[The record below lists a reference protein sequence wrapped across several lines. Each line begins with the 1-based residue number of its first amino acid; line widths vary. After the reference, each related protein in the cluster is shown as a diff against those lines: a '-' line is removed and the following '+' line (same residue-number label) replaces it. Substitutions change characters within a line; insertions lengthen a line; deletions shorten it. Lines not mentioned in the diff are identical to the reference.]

1 MAARNETYTATIKV
15 NAEQAHSEI
24 ARLEKEKTT
33 LEQRMMD
40 LAGKKDAQSR
50 KERDQLRR
58 DLKDINRQL
67 NDQRRYASGLN
78 SVLGGL
84 STKTYKDLK
93 NEVRQLNKLMRDG
106 TIEKGSA
113 EWREMAEHIKRC
125 KREMKEYEAA
135 VEDMPKKM
143 SAWERSMNFLN
154 KNWGAITQVFA
165 AISGISLTIRKAVQD
180 FAKMEEAMADTRK
193 YTGLTDEAI
202 RDLNEDLKKMDTRTS
217 REELNDLAGAAGR
230 LGKTAKQDILEFV
243 DAGNM
248 IKVALGDDLG
258 EDAIDKVGKL
268 AMAFG
273 EDEKMGL
280 RGAMLAT
287 GSAVNELAQNS
298 SAQAGYLVDFTAR
311 VAGFGKQLGLTQ
323 AQIMGFGAVMDENLL
338 RDEMAAT
345 AFGNM
350 LTKMQLDT
358 EKFAKIAGMNVKEF
372 TKLLNEDAN
381 EAILRLA
388 DSLKRADSQ
397 TMMKMLDDMGL
408 DGSRAVGVLA
418 TLADKVDDV
427 RARQQLA
434 TKAYKEGTSVLEEY
448 NTMNNT
454 VEAGIEKAKKQ
465 FMEMSVELGRKL
477 EPAVK
482 YTISST
488 ALLAKGLSALIT
500 FLSQNYKML
509 LSLVVL
515 IGLYNAAKLKK
526 IALEKLDAAWTKTV
540 EVADKALI
548 ATKTLLRSALLA
560 LELAWTRVT
569 KGAMAYKRAMV
580 AARAASLTNP
590 WTALLTV
597 LTGVGI
603 AIYALVKAWNS
614 HTKALREQEP
624 AFRAA
629 KQHAKDMADI
639 SKKVNS
645 DIAKEV
651 ATIQHLT
658 TVIRSNAYSIN
669 ERRSAIDQLQK
680 IVPEYHASISNEGVL
695 IETNTQKLQDYI
707 TELKNAAKAQA
718 YMDKMTEIAQAKL
731 DNELKLAR
739 KQNNLKAVDA
749 ELERGER
756 MGDKNPYK
764 SEKKLVPVASTV
776 PGGPGSSVEIETN
789 DKLIDKLKE
798 REHQQK
804 AVNEA
809 LKEQEVL
816 NRRQAEL
823 EKQMRKDGIMNQVTV
838 TGSKPAPTPTPA
850 ATFET
855 DADKK
860 RRQKEEEDRKKQ
872 LKERAEAAKA
882 SWQEQVAEEMLAY
895 QQGISSYTN
904 YMEEKHNLTQNYY
917 DELKRIYGED
927 SNEYKKALL
936 QQARDEQEY
945 NSWKIKQDD
954 DSLLRDKL
962 EIEHRIRMQYAQQT
976 VRDDRQMNEALFQN
990 EIAYL
995 KKKRNL
1001 YKDGSKEQMDIDMQ
1015 ILQKENQH
1023 KYKKEK
1029 EWTERISKYKAE
1041 ANKLNYDELMKMEL
1055 QGIQDVHEMLIAAGQ
1070 LTEEEYTKIIE
1081 NIKRKY
1087 AELKAEAVANSDV
1100 QKDASGA
1107 VDIAKKTVGA
1117 KQSDAGD
1124 NIATG
1129 IFSIVQAVENQ
1140 RRINDELENMYK
1152 EGLITF
1158 EQYEEAK
1165 RQVAMETSTAIVAG
1179 AQAALNTINS
1189 LLSAASSYAQAC
1201 SDLELAKI
1209 TKNYDRQIKAAGN
1222 NEKKKQKLEEERD
1235 KKIRDAKNKAN
1246 KRAMAIEM
1254 AQAIATTALTALQAY
1269 QTGMQAGYPAGLV
1282 LGPVAAGLALA
1293 AGAIQI
1299 ATIKKAHEA
1308 EAEGYYEGGFTG
1320 GHRYRK
1326 EAGVVHE
1333 GEFVANHQAV
1343 NNPQLMPV
1351 LSLIDQAQRNNRV
1364 GQLRAEDVTNVMGGA
1379 ASAAVVAPVV
1389 NVQNDNSELQ
1399 EGLGELHEVVENLS
1413 GQLESGLHV
1422 IFVFDGPE
1430 GFESNYRK
1438 YKKLK
1443 S

>member
-1 MAARNETYTATIKV
+1 MASREEVFTAVIRLNDKEATSKLDNMQKQLEAVKRRRDEALRDGRIDVWKAA
-15 NAEQAHSEI
+15 NKEAEKLAANINKQKQALHAMNHTLDSLST
-24 ARLEKEKTT
+24 ANQRD
-33 LEQRMMD
+33 LEQII
-40 LAGKKDAQSR
+40 KS
-50 KERDQLRR
+50 
-58 DLKDINRQL
+58 INRHLNSGAVERNSREWKDLNESLKRAKAELKAIRAEGEQQRSAWGKVFKFL
-67 NDQRRYASGLN
+67 NDSWGGVAIIFQT
-78 SVLGGL
+78 VTGL
-84 STKTYKDLK
+84 SQS
-93 NEVRQLNKLMRDG
+93 VRK
-106 TIEKGSA
+106 S
-113 EWREMAEHIKRC
+113 
-125 KREMKEYEAA
+125 
-135 VEDMPKKM
+135 
-143 SAWERSMNFLN
+143 
-154 KNWGAITQVFA
+154 
-165 AISGISLTIRKAVQD
+165 VQD

-217 REELNDLAGAAGR
+217 REELNELAGAAGR

-258 EDAIDKVGKL
+258 EGAIDKVGKL

-287 GSAVNELAQNS
+287 GSAINELAQNS

-388 DSLKRADSQ
+388 DSLKRVDSQ

-482 YTISST
+482 YTISTGSMMVRI
-488 ALLAKGLSALIT
+488 LSLLIT
-500 FLSQNYKML
+500 FITQNYKAL

-569 KGAMAYKRAMV
+569 KGAMVYKRAMV

-614 HTKALREQEP
+614 HTKALKEQEP

-860 RRQKEEEDRKKQ
+860 RRQKEEEDWKKQ

-1001 YKDGSKEQMDIDMQ
+1001 YKDGSKEQMDIDMK
-1015 ILQKENQH
+1015 IVQKENQH
-1023 KYKKEK
+1023 KYEKEK
-1029 EWTERISKYKAE
+1029 EWAKLISKYKAE
-1041 ANKLNYDELMKMEL
+1041 SNQQDYDALLEMEL
-1055 QGIQDVHEMLIAAGQ
+1055 KGIESVHKMLIAAGQ
-1070 LTEEEYTKIIE
+1070 LTEEEYTQIIE

-1087 AELKAEAVANSDV
+1087 AELKAEQAANSDV
-1100 QKDASGA
+1100 QSQASKGL
-1107 VDIAKKTVGA
+1107 DTAKKAAGTTT
-1117 KQSDAGD
+1117 SDAGD
-1124 NIATG
+1124 NAATG
-1129 IFSIVQAVENQ
+1129 IFAISQAIENQ
-1140 RRINDELENMYK
+1140 RLINEALKELYGEDYENNREY
-1152 EGLITF
+1152 
-1158 EQYEEAK
+1158 QEAK
-1165 RQVAMETSTAIVAG
+1165 RQLDAETMQSIVAG
-1179 AQAALNTINS
+1179 AQAAYNTINS

-1209 TKNYDRQIKAAGN
+1209 TKNYDKQIKAAGN

-1282 LGPVAAGLALA
+1282 LGPVAAALALA

-1299 ATIKKAHEA
+1299 ATIKKSHDA
-1308 EAEGYYEGGFTG
+1308 EAAGYYEGGFTG

-1343 NNPQLMPV
+1343 NNRQLMPV
-1351 LSLIDQAQRNNRV
+1351 LSLIDQAQRDNRV
-1364 GQLRAEDVTNVMGGA
+1364 GQLRADDVMNVMGGA
-1379 ASAAVVAPVV
+1379 ASSAVVAPVV
-1389 NVQNDNSELQ
+1389 NVTSDNSELR
-1399 EGLGELHEVVENLS
+1399 EGLEALQGAVDTLNVNL
-1413 GQLESGLHV
+1413 EDGLGLN
-1422 IFVFDGPE
+1422 FVFDGPN
-1430 GFESNYRK
+1430 GFDAKYRQFK
-1438 YKKLK
+1438 RLK
-1443 S
+1443 E